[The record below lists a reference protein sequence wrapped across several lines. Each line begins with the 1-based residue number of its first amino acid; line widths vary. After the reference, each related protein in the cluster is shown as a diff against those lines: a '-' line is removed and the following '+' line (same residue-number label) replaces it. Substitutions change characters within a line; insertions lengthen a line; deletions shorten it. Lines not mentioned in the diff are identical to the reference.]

1 MPKERPSLKP
11 ELPPLTIPT
20 DEDDEYIRQVIE
32 EGYIRK
38 GGVEEE
44 IVEGAFDFEGALDPE
59 ELMGGLGP
67 KGRAR
72 AEAEKKRKM
81 S

>member
-1 MPKERPSLKP
+1 MPKERSSFKP
-11 ELPPLTIPT
+11 ELPPLKKPT
-20 DEDDEYIRQVIE
+20 DEDDEYIRNIVE
-32 EGYIRK
+32 EGYVQR
-38 GGVEEE
+38 GGVEDGVNFEE
-44 IVEGAFDFEGALDPE
+44 ALDPE
-59 ELMGGLGP
+59 ELAGGLGP

>member
-11 ELPPLTIPT
+11 ELPPLKMPT
-20 DEDDEYIRQVIE
+20 DEDDEYIRKIVE
-32 EGYIRK
+32 EGYVRK
-38 GGVEEE
+38 GGVEEG
-44 IVEGAFDFEGALDPE
+44 IVEEAFDFEEALDPE

>member
-1 MPKERPSLKP
+1 MTKEKPFPKP
-11 ELPPLTIPT
+11 EHPPLKKPT

-32 EGYIRK
+32 EGCVQK
-38 GGVEEE
+38 GGAEEE
-44 IVEGAFDFEGALDPE
+44 VIEEGIDPE

-72 AEAEKKRKM
+72 AAEIERKRKLR
-81 S
+81 

>member
-11 ELPPLTIPT
+11 ELPPLTMPT
-20 DEDDEYIRQVIE
+20 DEDDEHIRQVIE
-32 EGYIRK
+32 EEYIRT
-38 GGVEEE
+38 GGVEE
-44 IVEGAFDFEGALDPE
+44 AFDFEEALDPE

>member
-1 MPKERPSLKP
+1 MTKEKPFPKP
-11 ELPPLTIPT
+11 EHPPLKKPT
-20 DEDDEYIRQVIE
+20 DEDGEYIRRIIE
-32 EGYIRK
+32 EEYAQK
-38 GGVEEE
+38 GGSEKE
-44 IVEGAFDFEGALDPE
+44 IDFEEVLDPE